1 MKTAKLFNILALLI
15 LLPSINVIA
24 AENPLDFATEI
35 CADYLIKSLQSGHTL
50 SHSEPYIP
58 IMIEESEN
66 RIKTLYKDLEYK
78 FVACGDEG
86 IRDLNI
92 TLYDIQG
99 IPLQTSTRLNSLP
112 ILYFTPSNTGPYLIK
127 IESTES
133 SGNFSFLI
141 FVN

>member
-1 MKTAKLFNILALLI
+1 MKTAKLFFVLL
-15 LLPSINVIA
+15 LLSFLLSINVSA
-24 AENPLDFATEI
+24 AESRLDFATEI

-50 SHSEPYIP
+50 SHSESYIP

-66 RIKTLYKDLEYK
+66 SIKTLYKGLDYK

-86 IRDLNI
+86 LRDLNI

-99 IPLQTSTRLNSLP
+99 VPLQTSTRHNSLP

-133 SGNFSFLI
+133 SGYFSFLI